1 MSTQKKTIKVLMF
14 LLPAIVSLLA
24 YTAYHE
30 MLFRK
35 PPCLINCDQPSMFSD
50 NEKIKKWLAYL
61 ESLRD
66 DTFNTKPNNK
76 RTFPTPLDI
85 AFLQDKINLASND
98 RDYLK
103 RYQQII
109 SDLTS
114 PNVVKDE
121 TASEKGSGS
130 LPDKVSQL
138 AYLSEDMDPNNQV
151 FANPSD
157 DGDNKGSSPFNG
169 PRTSPYYVPTGNG
182 PVFYAGGSPNNNGG
196 SSGGGDSN
204 NGNPNNNGT
213 PNGGTPGG
221 NVTPT
226 GPGGN
231 GNTTPGGGNPIST
244 VPVPGS
250 GYLIAGVALA
260 IGLLR
265 LRVTERKHSL
275 GYK

>member
-30 MLFRK
+30 MLFKK

-50 NEKIKKWLAYL
+50 NEKFKKWFAFL

-66 DTFNTKPNNK
+66 DPFNTKSNSK

-98 RDYLK
+98 KDYLT

-114 PNVVKDE
+114 PTVVKDE
-121 TASEKGSGS
+121 GSEAKDSDG
-130 LPDKVSQL
+130 LPEKISQL
-138 AYLSEDMDPNNQV
+138 AYLTEDKDLNNQV
-151 FANPSD
+151 FANPA
-157 DGDNKGSSPFNG
+157 DNESNASTSPFNG
-169 PRTSPYYVPTGNG
+169 PRTSPYYVPTGNANG
-182 PVFYAGGSPNNNGG
+182 PAFFAGGGPSNNGG
-196 SSGGGDSN
+196 SSGGGDS
-204 NGNPNNNGT
+204 GNPN
-213 PNGGTPGG
+213 NGGTPGG
-221 NVTPT
+221 GGITP

-231 GNTTPGGGNPIST
+231 GNTTPDGGNPIST
-244 VPVPGS
+244 VPIPSS
-250 GYLIAGVALA
+250 GYLVAGLTIA
-260 IGLLR
+260 IGLAR
-265 LRVTERKHSL
+265 LRVSQRKRL
-275 GYK
+275 FGDQ